1 MTSARALHDS
11 SPFPRLAVAARLR
24 SGLEEAAAESDVL
37 RADWEPILDSLR
49 VVSIV
54 ANLEELLGF
63 RLPPDRVV
71 RRGGYSTVDE
81 GVEDMLNRLDHLWQN
96 R

>member
-1 MTSARALHDS
+1 MTTARALQAS
-11 SPFPRLAVAARLR
+11 APFPRFAVATRLR

-37 RADWEPILDSLR
+37 RVDWEPVLDSLR

-81 GVEDMLNRLDHLWQN
+81 GVEDMLNRLEHLWQT